1 MKTVIEKITEQLTE
15 EDKKKIEAAG
25 DILKQG
31 GLVAFPTETV
41 YGLGADALNPEASK
55 KIYAAKG
62 RPSDNPLIVHIS
74 NMKALEKITSEIPE
88 KAKKMAEQFWPGPL
102 TMIFPKSE
110 QVPLETTGGLE
121 TVAVRMPNH
130 SIALALIDAGGGYI
144 AAPSANT
151 SGKPSPTRAEHVA
164 LDMDGKIPMI
174 LDGGAVGIGIES
186 TIVDFSTEIPMI
198 LRPGYITPEMIQKVI
213 GEVKM
218 DPGLSMDD
226 PTAHPKAPGMKYK
239 HYAPKADLILVN
251 GAQEKVIQK
260 INELVSMAQ
269 ESGKKTG
276 VIGTDETCGRY
287 QAGIVKSIGTRSEED
302 TIARHLYGI
311 LREFDDLDVDVIYS
325 ESFSTPRIGQAIMNR
340 MLKAAGHQVIE
351 V

>member
-88 KAKKMAEQFWPGPL
+88 KAKKMAEEFWPGPL

-130 SIALALIDAGGGYI
+130 PIALALIDAGGGYI

-151 SGKPSPTRAEHVA
+151 SGKPSPTKAEHVA

-260 INELVSMAQ
+260 INELVNMAQ